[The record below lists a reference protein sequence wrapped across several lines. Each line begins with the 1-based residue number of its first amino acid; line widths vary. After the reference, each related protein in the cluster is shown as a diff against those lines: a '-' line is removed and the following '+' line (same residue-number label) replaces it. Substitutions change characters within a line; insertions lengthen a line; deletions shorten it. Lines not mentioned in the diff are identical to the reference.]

1 MDFLKKLLGSFVS
14 KVDDDSPR
22 GKVNTTDVAKV
33 LRGGV
38 IVGVSAS
45 VSYYLAN
52 LSPEMFGDYELAA
65 TVFLMALGEL
75 SVRFL
80 KNNTEE

>member
-52 LSPEMFGDYELAA
+52 LSPEMFGDYELVA
-65 TVFLMALGEL
+65 TVVLMALGEL

-80 KNNTEE
+80 KNNEE

>member
-52 LSPEMFGDYELAA
+52 LSPEMFGNYELVA
-65 TVFLMALGEL
+65 TVVLMALGEL

-80 KNNTEE
+80 KNNEE